1 MVNQNSVNKNRFH
14 QTNESR
20 KTDSRKATPKGLKT
34 GFFLL
39 MLLVFL
45 GSASILLEYL
55 GIVNLVSSFGGGG
68 RPALQLGFW
77 HLTDIADDYWAR
89 PFINGLDVDGLVQ
102 HKALAGYPNDEFRP
116 EQPVTRAEFAAMLY
130 AAFGDK
136 SVPQTELKFKD
147 VSSDFWGALAIAKTT
162 AGGFWKGYS
171 DQTFRPHQMMSRAQ
185 ALAVLAQ
192 GLNLKTESSPE
203 EILIIYKDADRIDQD
218 IREAMAAA
226 TEAGLVVNHRDRQL
240 LNPNR
245 SATRAEAAAF
255 VYQALVHT
263 NRAEKIPSQYLVE

>member
-20 KTDSRKATPKGLKT
+20 KTNSSKANGKGLKT

-39 MLLVFL
+39 VLLVFL

-55 GIVNLVSSFGGGG
+55 GIVNLVSSFGRGG
-68 RPALQLGFW
+68 RPSLQLGFW

-102 HKALAGYPNDEFRP
+102 HKAIAGYPNDEFRP

-136 SVPQTELKFKD
+136 SVPQTELKFQD
-147 VSSDFWGALAIAKTT
+147 VSSDFWAASAIAKTT
-162 AGGFWKGYS
+162 AGGFWQGYS
-171 DQTFRPHQMMSRAQ
+171 DQTFRPHQTMSRVQ
-185 ALAVLAQ
+185 ALAVLTQ
-192 GLNLKTESSPE
+192 GLKIETESSPE
-203 EILIIYKDADRIDQD
+203 EILTIYQDADLIDQD
-218 IREAMAAA
+218 LRKVMAAA
-226 TEAGLVVNHRDRQL
+226 TEAGLVVNHGDRQL
-240 LNPNR
+240 LPPN
-245 SATRAEAAAF
+245 
-255 VYQALVHT
+255 
-263 NRAEKIPSQYLVE
+263 

>member
-1 MVNQNSVNKNRFH
+1 MVNQNSVNKNPFD
-14 QTNESR
+14 QIDENR
-20 KTDSRKATPKGLKT
+20 KTDSGKAKGKSLKT

-39 MLLVFL
+39 VLLVFL
-45 GSASILLEYL
+45 GSTSILLEYL
-55 GIVNLVSSFGGGG
+55 GMVNLVSSFGRGG

-102 HKALAGYPNDEFRP
+102 HKTIAGYPNDEFRP
-116 EQPVTRAEFAAMLY
+116 EQLVTRAEFAAMLY

-136 SVPQTELKFKD
+136 SEQQTELKFKD
-147 VSSDFWGALAIAKTT
+147 VSSDFWGASAIANTT
-162 AGGFWKGYS
+162 SGGFWQGYS
-171 DQTFRPHQMMSRAQ
+171 DRTFRPHQTMSRAQ
-185 ALAVLAQ
+185 ALAVLVQ

-203 EILIIYKDADRIDQD
+203 EVLIIYKDADRLDRD

-226 TEAGLVVNHRDRQL
+226 TEAGLVVNYRDRQL
-240 LNPNR
+240 LNPDR
-245 SATRAEAAAF
+245 SATRAEVAAF
-255 VYQALVHT
+255 VYQALVYT